1 MKKSVLLLCFFTVL
15 TALSG
20 CSDISE
26 SFAIS
31 DNSEIQ
37 ADTDSQETEQ
47 TFGDVPPAP
56 ETAVAAE
63 TSDDTENEY
72 VSDNPECGVPN

>member
-1 MKKSVLLLCFFTVL
+1 MKKSVLLICFFTVL
-15 TALSG
+15 AALNG

-47 TFGDVPPAP
+47 TDRKSV
-56 ETAVAAE
+56 V
-63 TSDDTENEY
+63 
-72 VSDNPECGVPN
+72 